1 MSILVFWVCAC
12 PWARKLLYRMRARVA
27 LGIAAPARHAPFREP
42 PLSRLHRWR
51 WLDWRASIRWTAKAA
66 MRYLPDLHMERS
78 LWESGI
84 CGESRCAKRAHAPA
98 CWLTSVAVCKLL
110 LLGLHATTATRTRPA
125 THCGVR
131 LSPPHNLR
139 TISTFF
145 AQMRQTTP
153 GAGGTVFDKCR
164 NIVKERWT
172 TWRCFIH
179 RPRGYREWIEDSW
192 QAGCS

>member
-12 PWARKLLYRMRARVA
+12 SWARKLLYRMRARVA
-27 LGIAAPARHAPFREP
+27 LGIACRLDTYLSANRPYHAYIAGAR
-42 PLSRLHRWR
+42 
-51 WLDWRASIRWTAKAA
+51 LDWRASIRWTAKAA
-66 MRYLPDLHMERS
+66 MRHLPDLHMERS

-84 CGESRCAKRAHAPA
+84 CGESRCTKRGHAPA

-125 THCGVR
+125 THYGVR

-153 GAGGTVFDKCR
+153 DC
-164 NIVKERWT
+164 W
-172 TWRCFIH
+172 
-179 RPRGYREWIEDSW
+179 
-192 QAGCS
+192 